1 MASILPKETPD
12 MDNVARKKSVAYLGQ
27 QHRDIFTRAL
37 SNVLSTPAAELA
49 FAEII
54 DGAPLSQTPNEVRN
68 GILPKDHPVRSQH
81 TELCPGVLEKY
92 RDIRTTLDIQVL
104 QFDFQLL
111 HGYHA
116 ASPGSAAF
124 KTRLIEMVAV
134 AIHQIAVY
142 LYRLDLNLGGHQDYF
157 TWEAPK
163 DDIVFYQN
171 YPDGKLPSLF
181 FHKHYRD
188 YDQYPDGVADI
199 VGYWAET
206 RIFGGVVL
214 FDRRKPNQREA
225 HENPDAIFFHS
236 YAENIT
242 YRIWRLLDT
251 QKKLLLDFLLSGDDV
266 NGVTNSALNPFPI
279 LPDRNNLTR
288 IDPEEPIYK
297 TGIYRDLW
305 ERKPLGD
312 RAVDPRMHCCAF
324 NTMGYPSWADF
335 KRSLERAL
343 TRRYEIDDRREK
355 EIEAEME
362 EEELAAMSEQQ
373 EEDGGEVARVLKA
386 DK

>member
-1 MASILPKETPD
+1 
-12 MDNVARKKSVAYLGQ
+12 MDN
-27 QHRDIFTRAL
+27 
-37 SNVLSTPAAELA
+37 
-49 FAEII
+49 
-54 DGAPLSQTPNEVRN
+54 TPNEVRN

-188 YDQYPDGVADI
+188 YDQYPDG
-199 VGYWAET
+199 
-206 RIFGGVVL
+206 
-214 FDRRKPNQREA
+214 
-225 HENPDAIFFHS
+225 PDAIFFHS

>member
-1 MASILPKETPD
+1 M
-12 MDNVARKKSVAYLGQ
+12 
-27 QHRDIFTRAL
+27 H
-37 SNVLSTPAAELA
+37 
-49 FAEII
+49 
-54 DGAPLSQTPNEVRN
+54 
-68 GILPKDHPVRSQH
+68 
-81 TELCPGVLEKY
+81 
-92 RDIRTTLDIQVL
+92 
-104 QFDFQLL
+104 FQLL

-124 KTRLIEMVAV
+124 KTRLIEMIAV

-163 DDIVFYQN
+163 DDIVFYRLH
-171 YPDGKLPSLF
+171 PDGKLPSLF
-181 FHKHYRD
+181 FHKYYRD
-188 YDQYPDGVADI
+188 YDQYPDEVADL

-206 RIFGGVVL
+206 QIFGGVVL
-214 FDRRKPNQREA
+214 FDRREPSQREA
-225 HENPDAIFFHS
+225 HEDVSSSAPGAGIKSILASWYDTKNDTIQPNAIFFHS
-236 YAENIT
+236 YAENVT

-251 QKKLLLDFLLSGDDV
+251 QKKVLLEFLLSDKNI
-266 NGVTNSALNPFPI
+266 NGHTDSAPNPFPI

-288 IDPEEPIYK
+288 IDPEDPIHK
-297 TGIYRDLW
+297 TGIYRDPW
-305 ERKPLGD
+305 ERKPLSD
-312 RAVDPRMHCCAF
+312 RAVDPRLLCCAF
-324 NTMGYPSWADF
+324 NFMDYPSRADY
-335 KRSLERAL
+335 KRSVERAL

-355 EIEAEME
+355 EVEAEME